1 MPRLSKALI
10 VIATAL
16 ALFPAPNAEAAGRTQ
31 IAMAGTQFVPA
42 VTQVAGGT
50 SVVWVN
56 SEVANYPAVIGN
68 HNIVPDSATAA
79 LPDTK
84 PFPTSSALIAPG
96 GTWECPDGTCTGADG
111 KPVKLPPGR
120 YAYMCGIHPNQMH
133 GILVVT

>member
-1 MPRLSKALI
+1 MPRLSRALI
-10 VIATAL
+10 VIGATL
-16 ALFPAPNAEAAGRTQ
+16 ALFPAPDAGAAGGTE
-31 IAMAGTQFVPA
+31 ITMAGTQFVPA
-42 VTQVAGGT
+42 VTQLASGT

-56 SEVANYPAVIGN
+56 SEVTNYPAVIGN

-96 GTWECPDGTCTGADG
+96 GKWECPDGTCTGADG
-111 KPVKLPPGR
+111 KAVKLAPGR

-133 GILVVT
+133 GILVVA